1 MLARNLGIE
10 LEEREHQVDLD
21 LSRGEFRES
30 LTKTIEYCW
39 FLLLEQ
45 SVQPLNA
52 GNVFRQFCHER
63 LDLRRIDVP
72 KVLIN
77 FWFSRKNLIRKTF
90 NPGVGVPGQAG
101 YQVQLL
107 GNQIDDLGRLAR

>member
-21 LSRGEFRES
+21 LSWSEFRES
-30 LTKTIEYCW
+30 LAKMIEYCR

-45 SVQPLNA
+45 GMQFSNA
-52 GNVFRQFCHER
+52 GNVFRHPCHER
-63 LDLRRIDVP
+63 LNLGRIEVP

-77 FWFSRKNLIRKTF
+77 FRLSLKNILRKTF
-90 NPGVGVPGQAG
+90 RPGIGIPG
-101 YQVQLL
+101 
-107 GNQIDDLGRLAR
+107 